1 AMTTTPPAALKTNVL
16 RRITTV
22 RQEPPPTTPVL
33 PVAARAGRR
42 RALARFAL
50 AACLAAALGSAG
62 IAVWQHQQADTAR
75 SQAQAEQRKSQQ
87 LADVLAA
94 PDAKVTT
101 GHLEDNATGTLVVAR
116 SLNQAAFLTSGLPRP
131 PSGKVYQ
138 LWYDDS
144 GTMRPAG
151 LMDPARTTEAV
162 LLTGPV
168 GQASG
173 MGLTVE
179 PAGGSIHPTT
189 TPLALMAFPRA

>member
-22 RQEPPPTTPVL
+22 RQEPPPTTPVV

-50 AACLAAALGSAG
+50 AACLAAALGSGG
-62 IAVWQHQQADTAR
+62 IAVWQHQQAVTAR
-75 SQAQAEQRKSQQ
+75 GQAEAEQQKSRR

-101 GHLEDNATGTLVVAR
+101 GHLEDNATGTLVVTR
-116 SLNQAAFLTSGLPRP
+116 SLNQAAFLASGLPRP

-144 GTMRPAG
+144 GTMRSAG
-151 LMDPARTTEAV
+151 LLNSARTSDAV
-162 LLTGPV
+162 LLTGPLD
-168 GQASG
+168 QASA
-173 MGLTVE
+173 MGITVE
-179 PAGGSIHPTT
+179 PTGGSTRPTSA
-189 TPLALMAFPRA
+189 PLALMPIPRA